1 MVTSVKGG
9 LSSNPDVID
18 IDADHKE
25 LRLCSVYAPDIYS
38 NFRVAEVC
46 IVDAFLLFVQYR
58 FSFYHCQLLYL
69 RFVKLR
75 LS

>member
-46 IVDAFLLFVQYR
+46 IVDAFLLFV
-58 FSFYHCQLLYL
+58 
-69 RFVKLR
+69 
-75 LS
+75 